1 MRLPRR
7 ELEQDV
13 TDIVATGSL
22 LLAAPLALFA
32 GLVSFFSPCCLPL
45 LPGYLSYAAGLVDD
59 GRGRHR
65 RRAGPRAVSASS
77 QGVLVGAAARG
88 QRTRVLA
95 GTLFFVFGFAAIFTA
110 YGALLGGLGRFLVS
124 YQGVL
129 VRLAGVILVVMG
141 VIMLGGL
148 EGSSRWL
155 QRLTVRW
162 RPRAGLAGAPLLGAV
177 FGLGWSP
184 CIGPTLA
191 AVLSLTLTTGGAG
204 RGALLSFVYA
214 LGIGIPFLVAALSM
228 DAATRLYAPLRRH
241 SHRLVRGGGAV
252 LVVIGLLQ
260 VSGVWGRLMALVQS
274 WTSGFVAP
282 I

>member
-1 MRLPRR
+1 M
-7 ELEQDV
+7 
-13 TDIVATGSL
+13 TDIVTTGSL
-22 LLAAPLALFA
+22 LLAVPLAMFA

-59 GRGRHR
+59 GRVGGGGRT
-65 RRAGPRAVSASS
+65 APRPASPRV
-77 QGVLVGAAARG
+77 GAVLVEAPVRS

-95 GTLFFVFGFAAIFTA
+95 GTLLFVLGFAAVFTA
-110 YGALLGGLGRFLVS
+110 YGALFGSLGRLLAN
-124 YQGVL
+124 YQDAL
-129 VRLAGVILVVMG
+129 IRLAGVVLVVMG

-148 EGSSRWL
+148 DGASRRL

-162 RPRAGLAGAPLLGAV
+162 RPRAGLTGAPLLGAV

-191 AVLSLTLTTGGAG
+191 AVLSLTVTTGGAG

-214 LGIGIPFLVAALSM
+214 LGIGVPFLVAALSM

-241 SHRLVRGGGAV
+241 SHRLVQGGGVV
-252 LVVIGLLQ
+252 LIIIGLLQ
-260 VSGVWGRLMALVQS
+260 VSGAWGRLMALVQS
-274 WTSGFVAP
+274 WTAAYVAP
-282 I
+282 F